1 MKFLKGD
8 FFKDNRGCV
17 SFSNTLDLN
26 LTKRMYVIENA
37 DIEICRAWQGHQIEK
52 RWFVAVNGTFE
63 IRIVKIDD
71 FENPSDDL
79 EVQSFILKGKSM
91 DSLFIDAG
99 FASSIQAL
107 EVNSKIVVFSD
118 YYLNEIKDDYKFD
131 SQKWKQK

>member
-1 MKFLKGD
+1 MEFLKGN
-8 FFKDNRGCV
+8 FFQDNRGCV
-17 SFSNTLDLN
+17 SFNNTLNLA

-37 DIEICRAWQGHQIEK
+37 DIDICRAWQGHQIEK

-79 EVQSFILKGKSM
+79 EPQSFILKGKSM
-91 DSLFIDAG
+91 DSLFIEAG
-99 FASSIQAL
+99 FASSIQAIEL
-107 EVNSKIVVFSD
+107 NSKLVVFSD
-118 YYLNEIKDDYKFD
+118 HHLDEIKDDYKFD